1 MSSVIDSKIAACKQR
16 LIEKKDYLVQ
26 VQNTERVTTQ
36 EIIALQ
42 GAVQVL
48 EETQAEMLS
57 SAGQAS
63 EAAECEIAPQDTVD
77 LS

>member
-26 VQNTERVTTQ
+26 VQNTERQTTQ

-48 EETQAEMLS
+48 EETQAEILS
-57 SAGQAS
+57 SAGQAA
-63 EAAECEIAPQDTVD
+63 ETAECELAQ
-77 LS
+77 